1 MAASGRD
8 WRNSLFAIV
17 CSVMPAGYPTVR
29 PYKILDFANNQ
40 SIDSDF
46 VFTRS
51 TTASFANASGFLEV
65 ASANV
70 LRPAY
75 TPATG
80 AYLGALMEF
89 ASTNL
94 LPWSNN
100 IAHPSWYYAPQNA
113 PLQSGFIGVG
123 NQATAF
129 RVGEGTVP
137 GVWELGTS
145 ISLPSGLTTSYSA
158 FVKADGVSRGYLQFV
173 GLNPSGNVVGNLLVN
188 FDLAKGEVYP
198 ENLSSNSL
206 FATSIEP
213 WRNGWYR
220 IGGVGSISSV
230 ATLGVLY
237 LRLKDDN
244 NSTFYL
250 GRGNGLLV
258 DGFQVERATTSVG
271 SNLISSFIA
280 TSGTALSR
288 ATDLL
293 ASEGARI
300 NNWYTQ
306 GSQTFYV
313 EAITDYKDY
322 NGVGRGHV
330 LVTNTGTSERADIRF
345 VCVAPGGSYPV
356 FQASLASGA
365 PLTTFVQVPM
375 VNGLNAWENPS
386 SGAGT
391 TRPITA
397 HCALSYTTS
406 GAFFAY
412 NGAISNLPL
421 GLVPSGINRVEIAA
435 IAGGKFIARRYAFY
449 PYLTSGEASLVTQ
462 S

>member
-1 MAASGRD
+1 MAARSRD

-17 CSVMPAGYPTVR
+17 CPIMPAGYPTVR

-51 TTASFANASGFLEV
+51 TTASFVNASGFLEV

-75 TPATG
+75 DPATG

-113 PLQSGFIGVG
+113 PLQSGFVGVG

-137 GVWELGTS
+137 GVWELATS
-145 ISLPSGLTTSYSA
+145 INLPSGLTTSYSA
-158 FVKADGVSRGYLQFV
+158 FVKADGVSCGYLQFV
-173 GLNPSGNVVGNLLVN
+173 GLNSSGNAVGNLLVN

-198 ENLSSNSL
+198 ENLSSSSL
-206 FATSIEP
+206 SATSIES

-220 IGGVGSISSV
+220 IGGIGSISSA

-237 LRLKDDN
+237 LRLKDDS

-258 DGFQVERATTSVG
+258 DGFQVERASTST
-271 SNLISSFIA
+271 STNSISSFIA
-280 TSGTALSR
+280 TSGVALTR
-288 ATDLL
+288 AIDSLT
-293 ASEGARI
+293 SEGARI
-300 NNWYTQ
+300 NNWYVQ
-306 GSQTFYV
+306 GSQSLYV
-313 EAITDYKDY
+313 EAIVDSKDY
-322 NGVGRGHV
+322 YGLGRGHV
-330 LVTNTGTSERADIRF
+330 LVTNTATSERAEIRF
-345 VCVAPGGSYPV
+345 AASYTQPIFQGG
-356 FQASLASGA
+356 LASGV
-365 PLTTFVQVPM
+365 PLTTFVSTPM
-375 VNGLNAWENPS
+375 ANGLNPWDNPS
-386 SGAGT
+386 SGAGS

-397 HCALSYTTS
+397 HLALSYATS

-412 NGAISNLPL
+412 NGTVLNLPL

-435 IAGGKFIARRYAFY
+435 IAGGRFIARRYAFY
-449 PYLTSGEASLVTQ
+449 PYLTSGEASLITQ